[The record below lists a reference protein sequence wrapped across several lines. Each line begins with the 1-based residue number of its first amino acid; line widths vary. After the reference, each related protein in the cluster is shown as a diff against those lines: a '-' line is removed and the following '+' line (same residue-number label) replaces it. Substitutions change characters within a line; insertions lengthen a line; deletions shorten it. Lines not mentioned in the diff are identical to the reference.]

1 MLVLDTCALLDLAWA
16 KPFPSDARRRLDAAI
31 QRRQALVPMIV
42 AVEIAQKVWCGRL
55 RLPDQPSAWFAAALE
70 NFCLRALPL
79 NAAAAFAAYSL
90 PEPFHRDPAD
100 RMVVAQARIVGAPI
114 LTCDRKILA
123 YASAGHVAAIGY

>member
-16 KPFPSDARRRLDAAI
+16 RPFPPDARHQLDAAI

-42 AVEIAQKVWCGRL
+42 AVEIAQKAWSGRL
-55 RLPDQPSAWFAAALE
+55 RLPDRPAQWFAAALR
-70 NFCLRALPL
+70 NFDLRELPFS
-79 NAAAAFAAYSL
+79 AAVAFGAYNL

-100 RMVVAQARIVGAPI
+100 RLVVAQARIVDAPI

-123 YASAGHVAAIGY
+123 YAAAGHVAAIGY